1 MARGCFAVLT
11 RRDLHTD
18 VPHEVLMYVEFCEL
32 VRATKGTRVRT
43 DEPVR
48 SLSLFGRR
56 PLLSHC
62 RQQSS
67 GEYAPVNV
75 VGGETV
81 AQRPMGGTFVLT
93 HGLQRRIALNINR
106 ASTSSLVWT
115 GASRAVDGCER
126 DHGLGL
132 LSTLGAAPEVLG
144 RAAGVSK
151 LQIGDVRPTLNA
163 ASVPRTDD
171 SDRMLPL
178 TILPPRAGSN
188 FGQDGYLRV
197 EAAWDSSAHGSKLL
211 DRLTDP
217 NGQIYLTIQV
227 HVDVDGCATPL
238 VLRKDVR
245 YGAGARARTW

>member
-1 MARGCFAVLT
+1 
-11 RRDLHTD
+11 
-18 VPHEVLMYVEFCEL
+18 
-32 VRATKGTRVRT
+32 
-43 DEPVR
+43 
-48 SLSLFGRR
+48 
-56 PLLSHC
+56 
-62 RQQSS
+62 
-67 GEYAPVNV
+67 
-75 VGGETV
+75 
-81 AQRPMGGTFVLT
+81 MGGTFVLT

-115 GASRAVDGCER
+115 GAS
-126 DHGLGL
+126 
-132 LSTLGAAPEVLG
+132 GAADWGEHGHRTASLSILGSAPVVLE
-144 RAAGVSK
+144 RAPGVSK

-163 ASVPRTDD
+163 ANVPRADD

-227 HVDVDGCATPL
+227 HVDVEGCATPL

-245 YGAGARARTW
+245 YGAGPLRGCG